1 MPILAEGATGMSA
14 FVTALQTNLTGDNLW
29 GEISGLA
36 PFLAAIALFSFGYYV
51 FRKVGKGAAKG
62 KFRL

>member
-1 MPILAEGATGMSA
+1 MLFAEGATGMA
-14 FVTALQTNLTGDNLW
+14 LFVENLQTNLTGANLW
-29 GEISGLA
+29 GEIAPLA

-51 FRKVGKGAAKG
+51 FRKTGKGAAKG